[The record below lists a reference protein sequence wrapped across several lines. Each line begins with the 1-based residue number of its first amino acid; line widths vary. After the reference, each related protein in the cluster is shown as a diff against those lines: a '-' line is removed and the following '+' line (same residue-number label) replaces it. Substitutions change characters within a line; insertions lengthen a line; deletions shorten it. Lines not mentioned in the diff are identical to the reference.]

1 MWIVAIDG
9 SFEDNWEEMMQESG
23 RRIEEE
29 RGADALNAGSAGST
43 VTRSGN
49 RQTRVL

>member
-1 MWIVAIDG
+1 MPTMWIVAIDE
-9 SFEDNWEEMMQESG
+9 SFEEMMQESG

-29 RGADALNAGSAGST
+29 RGADALNAGSTGST